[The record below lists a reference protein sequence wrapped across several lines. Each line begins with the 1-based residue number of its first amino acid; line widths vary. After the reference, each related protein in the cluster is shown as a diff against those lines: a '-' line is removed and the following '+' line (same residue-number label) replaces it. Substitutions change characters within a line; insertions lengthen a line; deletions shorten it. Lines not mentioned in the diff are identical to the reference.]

1 MTKRKA
7 LGSGLEAL
15 LSTKPIVADQ
25 SRSMD
30 SSDISSTKIISIPI
44 HEITRNKNQPRQL
57 FFNEALESIAESIK
71 ELGQQVP
78 ILVRQNDSGYE
89 LIAGERRWRA
99 MQSIQAQNI
108 DAIVMDVD
116 DKESALI
123 AIVENV
129 QREQLNSIEEAEALE
144 KLHTD
149 YNMTHDDIAK
159 YTGKSR
165 SHITNI
171 LRLNDLVDYVKTK
184 LQDGS
189 IEMGHARAV
198 LSLDSSLQETII
210 KNAVIKRLSVRAV
223 EALARNSRLKN
234 VKKSNDINQDTV
246 ALEKDLSEHLAAD
259 IKISHKSNGTGKL
272 EIKYKSLNELQGIV
286 AKFKK

>member
-108 DAIVMDVD
+108 DALVMDVD

-149 YNMTHDDIAK
+149 YDMTHDDIAK

-223 EALARNSRLKN
+223 EALARNSRVKN

-286 AKFKK
+286 AKFKR

>member
-1 MTKRKA
+1 MDILYYSNYCKHSQKLIQMLVKNNLTDKISCICIDKRIQDKQTGQTYIC
-7 LGSGLEAL
+7 LENGSKIIFPPNIQSVPSLLLINNQYKIITGDEIIIYFHPQIKQQNNNATNYNGEPMGYYLEASTGGTNI
-15 LSTKPIVADQ
+15 LS
-25 SRSMD
+25 
-30 SSDISSTKIISIPI
+30 
-44 HEITRNKNQPRQL
+44 
-57 FFNEALESIAESIK
+57 
-71 ELGQQVP
+71 
-78 ILVRQNDSGYE
+78 
-89 LIAGERRWRA
+89 
-99 MQSIQAQNI
+99 
-108 DAIVMDVD
+108 
-116 DKESALI
+116 
-123 AIVENV
+123 
-129 QREQLNSIEEAEALE
+129 E
-144 KLHTD
+144 KYTD

-223 EALARNSRLKN
+223 EALARNSRVKN

>member
-1 MTKRKA
+1 MKKKLA
-7 LGSGLEAL
+7 
-15 LSTKPIVADQ
+15 
-25 SRSMD
+25 
-30 SSDISSTKIISIPI
+30 IIG
-44 HEITRNKNQPRQL
+44 
-57 FFNEALESIAESIK
+57 A
-71 ELGQQVP
+71 G
-78 ILVRQNDSGYE
+78 
-89 LIAGERRWRA
+89 IAGLTLANFLKKFTAHEF
-99 MQSIQAQNI
+99 MVYEKEESLSLEEGYGIQLA
-108 DAIVMDVD
+108 V
-116 DKESALI
+116 
-123 AIVENV
+123 
-129 QREQLNSIEEAEALE
+129 NSIEILNQIDFKKINKENLFNPKILDFYNIQNE
-144 KLHTD
+144 KICDLDLTKF
-149 YNMTHDDIAK
+149 NTNETK
-159 YTGKSR
+159 YTTLQRSTLIEFLKEDIYTQHLRFGKKIKEVSELKEK
-165 SHITNI
+165 I
-171 LRLNDLVDYVKTK
+171 LIKFEDNTNDLVDYVKTK

-223 EALARNSRLKN
+223 EALARNSRVKN